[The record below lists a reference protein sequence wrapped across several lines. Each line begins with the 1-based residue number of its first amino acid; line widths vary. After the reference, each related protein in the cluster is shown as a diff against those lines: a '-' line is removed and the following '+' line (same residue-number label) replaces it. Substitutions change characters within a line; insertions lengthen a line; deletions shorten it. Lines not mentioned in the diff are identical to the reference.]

1 MQNMTNLCNEDKFQ
15 NVLQINRFRLFSEY
29 FTEFFDILQFL
40 LITQPT
46 TNVFTL
52 HQSVSRNKLSIPKIS
67 LHCTVNVLIDIK
79 KLNST
84 IPEFMC

>member
-1 MQNMTNLCNEDKFQ
+1 MTHMCNENKFQ

-29 FTEFFDILQFL
+29 FTEFVDILLFL

-52 HQSVSRNKLSIPKIS
+52 HQSVSRNKLSIHKIS
-67 LHCTVNVLIDIK
+67 LHCTVNVLIDI
-79 KLNST
+79 
-84 IPEFMC
+84 